1 VSGDAVIVV
10 LPGAGEVVPRQYGER
25 TVVKAAEVETRG
37 AYALRENSVP
47 AGFNAVPFHLHR
59 EAEEAFYVLEGEMT
73 VFADGQTL
81 AAPAGSFVLIPRG
94 TVHSLANRG
103 AVPVRWLT
111 LISPAWVSGWIQA
124 EAADP
129 DDREAIHL
137 RYGLEIVGPPPA
149 P

>member
-81 AAPAGSFVLIPRG
+81 AAPVGSFVLIPRG